1 MDDDRYRRAIR
12 RVFEPYRM
20 STAATLPE
28 EAPAATARGRMAG
41 FGRLPRLALPVAAV
55 VVAAVVAMTALAPAP
70 TAFASWQSTPASADP
85 AVVAVAEDACLRS
98 DPDHLSNLEL
108 VGAEQRGAYTMLLF
122 TDGQG
127 GAYGLCL
134 TGDDI
139 DPMVLAGAGPSRG
152 VVDVPATG
160 DGPVAP
166 GGTTTDDHGT
176 PPTADLPPVHFVAL
190 PLAGEAVTQVVQAF
204 VIGIAP
210 EVARLEVERP
220 GTESAVATLVDA
232 GIAFVWWP
240 SGSTAGDIV
249 AYDASGNV
257 LDRLPADMSLF

>member
-12 RVFEPYRM
+12 RAFEPYRM

-85 AVVAVAEDACLRS
+85 AAVSAAQEACLRS
-98 DPDHLSNLEL
+98 DPDHLAGLEL
-108 VGAEQRGAYTMLLF
+108 AGTEQRGAYTMLLF

-139 DPMVLAGAGPSRG
+139 DPLVLSGAGPSG
-152 VVDVPATG
+152 MADAPLTG
-160 DGPVAP
+160 DLPSAP
-166 GGTTTDDHGT
+166 AGSATDDQGT
-176 PPTADLPPVHFVAL
+176 AADANLPPIHFVAV
-190 PLAGEAVTQVVQAF
+190 PLAGEPATQRVEAYVVG
-204 VIGIAP
+204 VAP
-210 EVARLEVERP
+210 EVARLEIERSGAEP
-220 GTESAVATLVDA
+220 AVATLVDA

-240 SGSTAGDIV
+240 SGLTAGDIV
-249 AYDASGNV
+249 AYDAGGNV
-257 LDRLPADMSLF
+257 LDRLPADVLSH